1 MSDSKR
7 IYPSFIIQSS
17 VEGYL
22 HSISK
27 RSKRI
32 YWLILLIIIGTSAS
46 MPFIM
51 VDVTIR
57 TSGLI
62 KPSIEKQQIVLPFGG
77 KVIYT
82 KLRNN
87 LRVNA
92 GDTILVIDTIPI
104 CSKIRTLEF
113 NLAELKSYQNDLG
126 LLIEHNFLRQKFN
139 PKSLITSKYML
150 DVSSFQRQIST
161 QSNRIDKF
169 KKEHSRNALLYKQK
183 IIAEVDFETS
193 KYNLDNEVLLRN
205 QFISQQLTTWQASLT
220 EISNQIPKI
229 ESEIETAYNELG
241 KHFITATLSGTIQQS
256 NELQVGSIIYAN
268 QTIAELSPDCELI
281 AVCYVQPSDIGLI
294 RVNQDVKIQ
303 VDAFNYNQWGLL
315 PATIKEVSDDI
326 VSDGQNNM
334 YFIVKCELLENHLTL
349 QSGFKGQIKKGMT
362 ISSRI
367 IVTERTVYDLLFD
380 KVDSWF
386 NPYTEMQ

>member
-1 MSDSKR
+1 MTELKR
-7 IYPSFIIQSS
+7 VFPGFVIQNS

-27 RSKRI
+27 RSKKI
-32 YWLILLIIIGTSAS
+32 YWLIIMIIIGTLAS
-46 MPFIM
+46 MPFIL

-62 KPSIEKQQIVLPFGG
+62 KPSIEKQNIVLPYGG

-82 KLRNN
+82 KLKNN
-87 LRVNA
+87 LRVSA

-104 CSKIRTLEF
+104 SSKIKTLEF
-113 NLAELKSYQNDLG
+113 NLSELKSYQNDLG
-126 LLIEHNFLRQKFN
+126 LLIEHNFLLQKFN
-139 PKSLITSKYML
+139 PKSLVTSKYML
-150 DVSSFQRQIST
+150 EVSSFQRQIST
-161 QSNRIDKF
+161 QSNRIEKL
-169 KKEHSRNALLYKQK
+169 KKEHSRNTLLYKQK
-183 IIAEVDFETS
+183 IIAEVDYETS
-193 KYNLDNEVLLRN
+193 KYNLDNEILLRN
-205 QFISQQLTTWQASLT
+205 QFISQQLASWQASLA
-220 EISNQIPKI
+220 EITNQIPKI
-229 ESEIETAYNELG
+229 ESEIETAYNELS
-241 KHFITATLSGTIQQS
+241 KHFITATLSGTIQQC

-268 QTIAELSPDCELI
+268 QIIAELSPDCELI
-281 AVCYVQPSDIGLI
+281 AVCYVQPSDIGFI

-334 YFIVKCELLENHLTL
+334 YFIVKCKLSKNYLML
-349 QSGFKGQIKKGMT
+349 QNGFKGYIKKGMT

-367 IVTERTVYDLLFD
+367 IVTERSVYDLLFD
-380 KVDSWF
+380 KVDRWF
-386 NPYTEMQ
+386 NPYTEMK